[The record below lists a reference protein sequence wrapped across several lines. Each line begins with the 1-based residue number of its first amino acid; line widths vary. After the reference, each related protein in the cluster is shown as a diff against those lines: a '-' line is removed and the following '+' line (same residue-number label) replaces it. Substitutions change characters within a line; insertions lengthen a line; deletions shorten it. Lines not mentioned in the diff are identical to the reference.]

1 MKPTGSFGRQALSA
15 LQAAMQPPKPIRGAE
30 ALQLLRPS
38 RRAHLWHWA
47 KWAGA
52 QLSAL
57 AGLIL
62 VLSAFDLTE
71 WLPRNLQFIRFLTQ
85 WDDYSDYLPPEWQ
98 WVGLTLTLGGFL
110 TQFGL
115 TLITVW
121 LEWRTIAY
129 LVTDQGVQLRHGLW
143 TVNETSLRFANIQ
156 QVVFKQGLIQRV
168 LRLADVVVSTAGQ
181 RASGDDED
189 EQRRKRGL
197 LRDLDAAQARSLID
211 AIRERLP
218 LASGAPPEPAPTT
231 PGPTA
236 TLAAAQ
242 QLLGEAQALR
252 AAVQTPRAAVQT
264 PRAAIGTLPFDQ
276 TGQAVAAMSRRVK
289 IARRTPRTLGGKA
302 WNRGRRRAR

>member
-15 LQAAMQPPKPIRGAE
+15 LQTAMQPPTPIRGAE

-57 AGLIL
+57 TGLIL

-71 WLPRNLQFIRFLTQ
+71 WLPRNLQFVRFFTR

-156 QVVFKQGLIQRV
+156 QVVFKQGLIQR
-168 LRLADVVVSTAGQ
+168 LLGLADVVVSTAGQ

-189 EQRRKRGL
+189 DQRKKRGL

-218 LASGAPPEPAPTT
+218 LASGAPPEPTPTL

-264 PRAAIGTLPFDQ
+264 PRAAIGTLPFDRS
-276 TGQAVAAMSRRVK
+276 GQEGVEMARRIK

>member
-15 LQAAMQPPKPIRGAE
+15 LQTAMQPPTPIRGAE

-189 EQRRKRGL
+189 EQRKKRGL

-218 LASGAPPEPAPTT
+218 LASGAPPEPAPTL

-252 AAVQTPRAAVQT
+252 AAVQTPRAA
-264 PRAAIGTLPFDQ
+264 IGTLPFDQ
-276 TGQAVAAMSRRVK
+276 TGQAVAAMTRRIK

>member
-15 LQAAMQPPKPIRGAE
+15 LQAAMQPPTPIRGAE

-189 EQRRKRGL
+189 EQRKKRGL

-252 AAVQTPRAAVQT
+252 AAVQTPRAA
-264 PRAAIGTLPFDQ
+264 IGTLPFDQ